1 MKELEDQLQHSKKEI
16 EMYEKKVEE
25 MEKERSEFLYSFIYK
40 LLILEEKC
48 TEWCSRKDSS
58 PHTWKLMR

>member
-25 MEKERSEFLYSFIYK
+25 MEKERSEFLYFLSFVVNY
-40 LLILEEKC
+40 
-48 TEWCSRKDSS
+48 
-58 PHTWKLMR
+58 